1 MSNAEKNPLDP
12 RARHRQPP
20 AEQAPDL
27 TAAAREQD
35 PLQREVRQVATSCI
49 RVSREGPVIA
59 LRDEAGFA
67 DIRSYAA
74 IGDGRTVALVAR
86 DGSIDWYPTP
96 DLDSTPSFARLLD
109 AQEGFISLAP
119 TEEFAVERRYADGS
133 NVLETTYTT
142 ARGSVRVTDSLN
154 TGVAGRL
161 PWGELA
167 RRIDGL
173 TGHVDMAWSI
183 SPGTCFGT
191 ASPWL
196 DNGDEHPVL
205 HIDAVA
211 LGILGID
218 HGLMRPE
225 GRSVAGAFT
234 TSERSRHLVAV
245 VSTHGEPLPL
255 PDPQTID
262 DGVDRTIRNWQ
273 TWSDNFAY
281 DGDYRH
287 AVLRSALTLK
297 LLLHSPSGSIAAAAT
312 TSLPESAAGGKNWD
326 YRYAWVRDTAYTL
339 HALTRAGLREEVHAA
354 VSWMLKNLRS
364 QGSDLEVFTR
374 LNGATP
380 AGTSQ
385 PDLSGWRGN
394 GPVVDGNPA
403 AGQLQLG
410 VFGDVFDIVWQ
421 YVQAGHVLDPATM
434 RQLAE
439 LADLTCD
446 IWPRRDA
453 GMWELPE
460 ERHYTTSKLGCWNA
474 LRCAVLL
481 VEHGQ
486 LQGPV
491 ERWAAER
498 DRIRDWVNEH
508 GWSEER
514 QSYVWFPGS
523 EELDASIL
531 LHAISGFDTGPRMSS
546 TIDALR
552 EELGAGPLLYRY
564 SGMQDEEATFVA
576 CAYWMVSALVAVGR
590 HHEAVELMGELLPL
604 ANDVG
609 IMSEMI
615 EPSDHSFMGNIP
627 QGLSHL
633 ALIVAA
639 LSIAGRS

>member
-1 MSNAEKNPLDP
+1 MTD
-12 RARHRQPP
+12 
-20 AEQAPDL
+20 
-27 TAAAREQD
+27 
-35 PLQREVRQVATSCI
+35 
-49 RVSREGPVIA
+49 A
-59 LRDEAGFA
+59 LRDEDGFA

-74 IGDGRTVALVAR
+74 IGDGRTVALVAL

-109 AQEGFISLAP
+109 ADEGFMALAP
-119 TEEFAVERRYADGS
+119 AGEFSVERRYVDGT

-142 ARGSVRVTDSLN
+142 ATGTARVTDSLN

-167 RRIDGL
+167 RRVDGL
-173 TGHVDMAWSI
+173 TGAVDMAWSI
-183 SPGTCFGT
+183 TPGSCFGS

-196 DNGDEHPVL
+196 DGDADDPVL
-205 HIDAVA
+205 RIDAVG
-211 LGILGID
+211 LGIRGID
-218 HGLMRPE
+218 HGLRTPS
-225 GRSVAGAFT
+225 GQTVDGAFT
-234 TSERSRHLVAV
+234 TSAGSRHLVAV

-273 TWSDNFAY
+273 SWSDDFAY

-339 HALTRAGLREEVHAA
+339 HSLTRAGLREEVHAA

-364 QGSDLEVFTR
+364 QGSDLEVFTH
-374 LNGATP
+374 LNGDMP
-380 AGTSQ
+380 QGTHR
-385 PDLSGWRGN
+385 PDLTGWRNN

-434 RQLAE
+434 RQLAD

-446 IWPRRDA
+446 IWQRRDA

-460 ERHYTTSKLGCWNA
+460 ERHYVTSKLGCWNA
-474 LRCAVLL
+474 LRCAVALA
-481 VEHGQ
+481 ERGQ

-498 DRIRDWVNEH
+498 DRIRDWVHEH

-514 QSYVWFPGS
+514 QSYVWYPGS
-523 EELDASIL
+523 TELDASIL

-552 EELGAGPLLYRY
+552 DELGAGPLLYRY
-564 SGMQDEEATFVA
+564 SGMREEEATFVA
-576 CAYWMVSALVAVGR
+576 CAYWMVSALVSVGR
-590 HHEAVELMGELLPL
+590 RDEAVDLMEELLPL

-609 IMSEMI
+609 IMSEMV
-615 EPSDHSFMGNIP
+615 EPSDNSFMGNIP

-639 LSIAGRS
+639 LSIAGKE

>member
-1 MSNAEKNPLDP
+1 MAF
-12 RARHRQPP
+12 
-20 AEQAPDL
+20 
-27 TAAAREQD
+27 
-35 PLQREVRQVATSCI
+35 
-49 RVSREGPVIA
+49 
-59 LRDEAGFA
+59 RDADGFA

-74 IGDGRTVALVAR
+74 IGDGRTVALVAM

-109 AQEGFISLAP
+109 ADEGFMTLAP
-119 TEEFAVERRYADGS
+119 TAGFSVERRYADGS

-142 ARGSVRVTDSLN
+142 DTGTVRVTDSLN

-167 RRIDGL
+167 RRVDGL
-173 TGHVDMAWSI
+173 TGSVEMAWSVA
-183 SPGTCFGT
+183 PGTCFGT
-191 ASPWL
+191 ASPWADSGPGGPIL
-196 DNGDEHPVL
+196 RV
-205 HIDAVA
+205 DAVA
-211 LGILGID
+211 LGIRGID
-218 HGLMRPE
+218 HGVKTASA
-225 GRSVAGAFT
+225 RSIDGAFT
-234 TSERSRHLVAV
+234 TSVGSRHLVAV

-273 TWSDNFAY
+273 AWSDSFAY

-354 VSWMLKNLRS
+354 ASWMLKNLRS

-374 LNGATP
+374 LNGEVP
-380 AGTSQ
+380 EGTDR
-385 PDLSGWRGN
+385 PDLTGWRHI

-434 RQLAE
+434 RQLAD

-446 IWPRRDA
+446 IWRRRDA

-460 ERHYTTSKLGCWNA
+460 ERHYVTSKLGCWNA

-491 ERWAAER
+491 ERWEAER
-498 DRIRDWVNEH
+498 DRIRDWVQEQ

-514 QSYVWFPGS
+514 QSYVWYPGS
-523 EELDASIL
+523 TDLDASIL
-531 LHAISGFDTGPRMSS
+531 LHAMSGFDTGPRMSS

-552 EELGAGPLLYRY
+552 AELGAGPLLYRY
-564 SGMQDEEATFVA
+564 SGMQEEEATFVA

-590 HHEAVELMGELLPL
+590 RDEAVDLMEELLPL

-615 EPSDHSFMGNIP
+615 DPDDLAFMGNLP

-639 LSIAGRS
+639 LAISGKS

>member
-1 MSNAEKNPLDP
+1 MPSEEGLSIA
-12 RARHRQPP
+12 
-20 AEQAPDL
+20 
-27 TAAAREQD
+27 
-35 PLQREVRQVATSCI
+35 QR
-49 RVSREGPVIA
+49 
-59 LRDEAGFA
+59 DDAGFI

-74 IGDGRTVALVAR
+74 IGDGRTVALVAL
-86 DGSIDWYPTP
+86 DGCIDWYPTP
-96 DLDSTPSFARLLD
+96 DLDSMPAFARLLD
-109 AQEGFISLAP
+109 AGEGFMALAP
-119 TEEFAVERRYADGS
+119 TTDFTVMRRYAAGS

-142 ARGSVRVTDSLN
+142 ATGRVRVTDSLN

-173 TGHVDMAWSI
+173 EGTVGMAWSI
-183 SPGTCFGT
+183 APGTCFGS

-196 DNGDEHPVL
+196 DQRADHPVL
-205 HIDAVA
+205 RVDAIA
-211 LGILGID
+211 LGVLGIN
-218 HGLMRPE
+218 HGLKTPE
-225 GRSVAGAFT
+225 GQSVEGDFT
-234 TSERSRHLVAV
+234 TTEGSRHLVAV

-255 PDPQTID
+255 PDPHTID

-273 TWSDNFAY
+273 TWSGSFAY

-287 AVLRSALTLK
+287 EVLRSALALK

-312 TSLPESAAGGKNWD
+312 TSLPESMAGAKNWD

-339 HALTRAGLREEVHAA
+339 YALKRAGLREEVHAA
-354 VSWMLKNLRS
+354 VSWMLKNLRN

-374 LNGATP
+374 LNGDTP
-380 AGTSQ
+380 NGMHH
-385 PDLSGWRGN
+385 PDMTGWRGH

-410 VFGDVFDIVWQ
+410 VFGDVFDIVWE
-421 YVQAGHVLDPATM
+421 YVQAGYVLDPTTM
-434 RQLAE
+434 RQLAD

-446 IWPRRDA
+446 IWHRRDA
-453 GMWELPE
+453 GLWELPE
-460 ERHYTTSKLGCWNA
+460 ERHYVTSKLGCWNA
-474 LRCAVLL
+474 LKCAVLL
-481 VEHGQ
+481 AEHGQ

-498 DRIRDWVNEH
+498 DRIREWVLEN

-514 QSYVWFPGS
+514 QSYIWYPGS
-523 EELDASIL
+523 TKLDASIL
-531 LHAISGFDTGPRMSS
+531 LHAISGFDSGPRMSS

-552 EELGAGPLLYRY
+552 EELGVGPLLYRY
-564 SGMQDEEATFVA
+564 SGMQQEEAAFVA
-576 CAYWMVSALVAVGR
+576 CAYWMVSALAIVGR
-590 HHEAVELMGELLPL
+590 RDEAVDLMEALLPL

-615 EPSDHSFMGNIP
+615 EPSDNSFMGNIP

-639 LSIAGRS
+639 LSISGTD

>member
-1 MSNAEKNPLDP
+1 VSLDG
-12 RARHRQPP
+12 A
-20 AEQAPDL
+20 
-27 TAAAREQD
+27 
-35 PLQREVRQVATSCI
+35 
-49 RVSREGPVIA
+49 
-59 LRDEAGFA
+59 
-67 DIRSYAA
+67 
-74 IGDGRTVALVAR
+74 
-86 DGSIDWYPTP
+86 IDWYPSP
-96 DLDSTPSFARLLD
+96 DLDSTPAFARLLD
-109 AQEGFISLAP
+109 ADEGYMSLAP
-119 TEEFAVERRYADGS
+119 TGEFSVERKYADGS

-142 ARGSVRVTDSLN
+142 ATGSVRVTDSLN

-167 RRIDGL
+167 RRVEGL
-173 TGHVDMAWSI
+173 AGTVDMAWCI
-183 SPGTCFGT
+183 APGTCFGT

-196 DNGDEHPVL
+196 DGDPADPVL
-205 HIDAVA
+205 RIDAVG
-211 LGILGID
+211 LGIRGID
-218 HGLMRPE
+218 HGLLPPE
-225 GRSVAGAFT
+225 GRTVQGAFT
-234 TSERSRHLVAV
+234 ASKGSRHLVAV

-262 DGVDRTIRNWQ
+262 DGVDRTVANWQ
-273 TWSDNFAY
+273 AWSDNFAY
-281 DGDYRH
+281 DGEYRH

-364 QGSDLEVFTR
+364 QTSDLEVFTR
-374 LNGATP
+374 LNGDTP
-380 AGTSQ
+380 EGTHR
-385 PDLSGWRGN
+385 PDLTGWRN
-394 GPVVDGNPA
+394 IGPVVDGNPA

-434 RQLAE
+434 RQLAD

-446 IWPRRDA
+446 IWQRRDA

-460 ERHYTTSKLGCWNA
+460 ERHYVTSKLGCWNA

-481 VEHGQ
+481 SERGQ

-491 ERWAAER
+491 ARWAAER
-498 DRIRDWVNEH
+498 DRIRDWVQEH

-514 QSYVWFPGS
+514 QSYIWYPGS
-523 EELDASIL
+523 TELDASIL
-531 LHAISGFDTGPRMSS
+531 LHAMSGFDTGPRMSA

-552 EELGAGPLLYRY
+552 QELGEGPLLYRY
-564 SGMQDEEATFVA
+564 SGMRQEEATFVA
-576 CAYWMVSALVAVGR
+576 CAFWMVSALVAVGR
-590 HHEAVELMGELLPL
+590 RDEAVELMEELLPL

-615 EPSDHSFMGNIP
+615 EPSDNSFMGNLP

-639 LSIAGRS
+639 LSISGVS

>member
-1 MSNAEKNPLDP
+1 MP
-12 RARHRQPP
+12 R
-20 AEQAPDL
+20 
-27 TAAAREQD
+27 
-35 PLQREVRQVATSCI
+35 
-49 RVSREGPVIA
+49 
-59 LRDEAGFA
+59 RDTDGFA

-74 IGDGRTVALVAR
+74 IGDGRTVALVSL

-96 DLDSTPSFARLLD
+96 DLDSTPAFARLLD
-109 AQEGFISLAP
+109 ADEGFMSLAP
-119 TEEFAVERRYADGS
+119 TGAFSVERRYADGT

-142 ARGSVRVTDSLN
+142 ATGTVRVTDSLN

-173 TGHVDMAWSI
+173 TGSVDMAWSI
-183 SPGTCFGT
+183 TPGTCFGS

-196 DNGDEHPVL
+196 DNGPDDPVL
-205 HIDAVA
+205 RIDAVG
-211 LGILGID
+211 LGIRGLN
-218 HGLMRPE
+218 HGLRTPQ
-225 GRSVAGAFT
+225 GPSVEGAFT
-234 TSERSRHLVAV
+234 TSAGSRHLVAV
-245 VSTHGEPLPL
+245 ISTHGEPLPL
-255 PDPQTID
+255 QDPQTID

-273 TWSDNFAY
+273 SWSDNFAY

-339 HALTRAGLREEVHAA
+339 HSLTRAGLREEVHAA
-354 VSWMLKNLRS
+354 VSWMLKNLRT

-374 LNGATP
+374 LNGEIP
-380 AGTSQ
+380 EGTSR
-385 PDLSGWRGN
+385 PDLTGWRNN
-394 GPVVDGNPA
+394 GPVVNGNPA

-434 RQLAE
+434 RQLAD

-446 IWPRRDA
+446 IWRRRDA

-460 ERHYTTSKLGCWNA
+460 ERHYVTSKLGCWNA

-481 VEHGQ
+481 AERSQ

-498 DRIRDWVNEH
+498 DRIRDWVHEH

-514 QSYVWFPGS
+514 QSYIWYPGS
-523 EELDASIL
+523 TELDASIL
-531 LHAISGFDTGPRMSS
+531 LHAMSGFDTGPRMSS

-564 SGMQDEEATFVA
+564 SGMQEEEASFVA

-590 HHEAVELMGELLPL
+590 RDEAVDLMEALLPL

-615 EPSDHSFMGNIP
+615 EPSDSSFMGNIP

-639 LSIAGRS
+639 LSISGKA